1 MDNFDVKNNV
11 IITKPVYRQAKKGMA
26 GVNGF
31 SVGRVLLE
39 KVRPFRFAMLVS
51 LQRKGISVAHL
62 RFRHIAALFYNNFC
76 TNAFGV
82 APIDVSSFGNN
93 VAFKIRSLDEAAPYN
108 SNGRVSS
115 QVNEVAEVTEYIIE
129 QFKQSN
135 EKYKVAKM
143 YGQRPDLVLTDEEL
157 LQAAAFRKV
166 YRNLSKEVRGDN
178 FVKVATIK
186 QVLKIGVISLIV
198 YYILKNL

>member
-1 MDNFDVKNNV
+1 MDNFGIQNNV
-11 IITKPVYRQAKKGMA
+11 ILTKPIYRQAKKGIA
-26 GVNGF
+26 GGNGF

-51 LQRKGISVAHL
+51 LQRKGIATSHL
-62 RFRHIAALFYNNFC
+62 RFRHIVALFYNNFC
-76 TNAFGV
+76 TNSFGIGQV
-82 APIDVSSFGNN
+82 NVSDFGNN
-93 VAFKIRSLDEAAPYN
+93 VAFKIKTLDEAAPYN

-115 QVNEVAEVTEYIIE
+115 QVNEVAEVAEYVIE

-143 YGQRPDLVLTDEEL
+143 YGQNPAMTLSDEEL

-166 YRNLSKEVRGDN
+166 YRGLSKEVQGDN

-186 QVLKIGVISLIV
+186 QVLKIAVISLIV
-198 YYILKNL
+198 YYILKSL

>member
-1 MDNFDVKNNV
+1 MDNFDIKNNV
-11 IITKPVYRQAKKGMA
+11 ILTKPVYRKPSKGVA
-26 GVNGF
+26 GGKGF
-31 SVGRVLLE
+31 TVGRVLLE

-62 RFRHIAALFYNNFC
+62 RFRHIVALFFNNFC
-76 TNAFGV
+76 TNSFGV
-82 APIDVSSFGNN
+82 GAINVSDFGNN

-108 SNGRVSS
+108 SNGRVST
-115 QVNEVAEVTEYIIE
+115 QVNEVSEVVECIIE

-135 EKYKVAKM
+135 EKYKVAKL
-143 YGQRPDLVLTDEEL
+143 YGQSPAMTMTDEEL

-178 FVKVATIK
+178 FIKVSTVN
-186 QVLKIGVISLIV
+186 QVLKIAVIGLIL
-198 YYILKNL
+198 YYILKSI

>member
-1 MDNFDVKNNV
+1 MDNFDVKNAV
-11 IITKPVYRQAKKGMA
+11 ILTKPVYRKPSKGVA
-26 GVNGF
+26 GGKGF
-31 SVGRVLLE
+31 TVGRVLLE

-82 APIDVSSFGNN
+82 APVDVSSFGNN

-157 LQAAAFRKV
+157 LQASAFRKV
-166 YRNLSKEVRGDN
+166 YSNLRKEVQGDN

-186 QVLKIGVISLIV
+186 QVLKIAVISFVI
-198 YYILKNL
+198 YYILKSI